1 MVHPIFLKPG
11 ADGKV
16 DQERLHPDGILMSGD
31 RKVFIEFS
39 RCPESLASE
48 RIKIKVNKEVAKSHN
63 AEYCVIILT
72 KQEGEIFEEGSI
84 SIFDEYGKQSAKTRF
99 TRERT
104 TFDEH
109 HRFEDDAYA
118 KVTTEASLCYNTIS
132 RTSLTTILIFVYQSS
147 SIYNTSILRLQ

>member
-72 KQEGEIFEEGSI
+72 KQEGEIFESGTI
-84 SIFDEYGKQSAKTRF
+84 SIFEEYGKQSAKTRF

-109 HRFEDDAYA
+109 HR
-118 KVTTEASLCYNTIS
+118 
-132 RTSLTTILIFVYQSS
+132 
-147 SIYNTSILRLQ
+147 